1 MVDSLVAGS
10 ESAMKRYQ
18 MVNIAESVRPLAVLA
33 GALIEGT
40 AVLEEI
46 VVGAEV
52 VESEQ
57 EERGY
62 QHNLE
67 E

>member
-10 ESAMKRYQ
+10 ESAMERYQ

-46 VVGAEV
+46 VAEA
-52 VESEQ
+52 EAEEPEQ
-57 EERGY
+57 EEQDY
-62 QHNLE
+62 QRNLE
-67 E
+67 